1 MSPGRYSEYHCPKS
15 PRRRDWFEHDTRSS
29 SWQSRSSRQTHD
41 FTESHHSRG
50 GQGRGRGQSKGPFDG
65 KPIKTP
71 EEMRKLQTLPNTRV
85 SYFVHGG
92 KSENAKQFQTFDEAS
107 RVAQNSG
114 RRVSARVLHIPKG
127 STNEEPRTADLIDL
141 TSDLT
146 RETTNTEKKP
156 KVVGPTKERPISN
169 RKPIL
174 KPEHVPKKAKTPL
187 RLPIWKYDLET
198 WKNFFTV
205 EENKD
210 LTRAFVHPDMPAA
223 DITNFFADIREFG
236 FVVIHTDSNCKNTLS
251 LCSPSGIVLIF
262 HDDQPLKL
270 RTQVMSILYTE
281 HDVIMYKEEAVLF
294 SRDYKLPKPE
304 VHELYSYYKTIFT
317 DVKSGPAKYL
327 RSQLGQECPL
337 TFFDPYDRRCVQFMT
352 LGARAIAYGLWTIAA
367 QLAERSGL
375 GKGANISHFMRFA
388 LLTTNGFEPEIL
400 LEDPY
405 YVPWREMTLTSL
417 DVLGERKKLLSN
429 IMKRDIRRF
438 KPRFETSPFET
449 DSKEKVSGCRNCGH
463 TSSGADE
470 KHECGVIPFSHCKYP
485 LCDERESHTELTC
498 KYIKAWCK
506 SCQRRGHMTSKHG
519 DLKMPRP
526 YLWTL
531 YLHYQRL
538 NFYTNFVFFGR
549 KCGNSFFHQYT
560 FYGLS
565 PSLLPKSAPETGV
578 GLDKSKLKIKLGSSD
593 DGLFRKPGV
602 KTRPTVGKSLISIEQ
617 LRVACKNAPKY
628 FSGEIA
634 GTSGF
639 LNKDPVYSELFHLIK
654 TVIVPTNVLKL
665 ESVQTDQARD
675 DTTGETTVIQTQIN
689 QLAASVENIGR
700 DSVGQKEEVP
710 DEHLLNN
717 DDDEMTEENR

>member
-1 MSPGRYSEYHCPKS
+1 MGGKGRGNKGKKPIRGQPVRGRGDHNRDFSTSGYAYQHDRHRSPNKDRYARSHHRETSLEREVRLLSEKVARSVSKCSYRSRSPDYSRSSSRRHSRSPYRHSRSPRQNSRSPHRHSRMSPGRYSEYHCPKS

-41 FTESHHSRG
+41 FTESHHSQDLKPTKPQTRQTQEFTRPRPYSFRGTRGSERGRRG
-50 GQGRGRGQSKGPFDG
+50 GQGQGRGQSKGPFDG

-92 KSENAKQFQTFDEAS
+92 KSENAEQFQTFDEAS
-107 RVAQNSG
+107 RVAQNSE
-114 RRVSARVLHIPKG
+114 RQVSARVLHIPKG
-127 STNEEPRTADLIDL
+127 STNKEPRTADLIDL

-270 RTQVMSILYTE
+270 PTQVMSILYTE
-281 HDVIMYKEEAVLF
+281 HDVIMYKEAVLF

-304 VHELYSYYKTIFT
+304 VHELYLYYKTIFT

-375 GKGANISHFMRFA
+375 GKGANISHFMRLA
-388 LLTTNGFEPEIL
+388 LLTTNGFEPENN
-400 LEDPY
+400 
-405 YVPWREMTLTSL
+405 M
-417 DVLGERKKLLSN
+417 LSY
-429 IMKRDIRRF
+429 R
-438 KPRFETSPFET
+438 
-449 DSKEKVSGCRNCGH
+449 
-463 TSSGADE
+463 
-470 KHECGVIPFSHCKYP
+470 
-485 LCDERESHTELTC
+485 
-498 KYIKAWCK
+498 
-506 SCQRRGHMTSKHG
+506 Q
-519 DLKMPRP
+519 
-526 YLWTL
+526 
-531 YLHYQRL
+531 
-538 NFYTNFVFFGR
+538 
-549 KCGNSFFHQYT
+549 KC
-560 FYGLS
+560 
-565 PSLLPKSAPETGV
+565 
-578 GLDKSKLKIKLGSSD
+578 
-593 DGLFRKPGV
+593 
-602 KTRPTVGKSLISIEQ
+602 
-617 LRVACKNAPKY
+617 
-628 FSGEIA
+628 
-634 GTSGF
+634 
-639 LNKDPVYSELFHLIK
+639 
-654 TVIVPTNVLKL
+654 
-665 ESVQTDQARD
+665 
-675 DTTGETTVIQTQIN
+675 
-689 QLAASVENIGR
+689 
-700 DSVGQKEEVP
+700 
-710 DEHLLNN
+710 
-717 DDDEMTEENR
+717 